1 MTTELIHL
9 NIPPPE
15 TDEYAQ
21 LVEDIALAVAEL
33 IISNPTT
40 TTTTTTT

>member
-15 TDEYAQ
+15 TDDYEQ

-40 TTTTTTT
+40 TTTTTE